1 MKKLKKKTLYMYKYV
16 QMPTQELKQIH
27 AHAHPHTLIYTNT
40 HTPAC
45 CHFGFCAYT
54 GVVLCDRASS
64 ASKWKNKKKKRRG
77 VGKSRIIYMHH
88 SLGIGTKGLNAF

>member
-1 MKKLKKKTLYMYKYV
+1 MEKKTLYMYKYYV
-16 QMPTQELKQIH
+16 QMPTQELKH
-27 AHAHPHTLIYTNT
+27 THHTLT

-64 ASKWKNKKKKRRG
+64 GLSSEKKKKKQKEEESEENPG
-77 VGKSRIIYMHH
+77 
-88 SLGIGTKGLNAF
+88 

>member
-1 MKKLKKKTLYMYKYV
+1 
-16 QMPTQELKQIH
+16 MPTQELKQTH
-27 AHAHPHTLIYTNT
+27 ACAHTHTNNTQT

-64 ASKWKNKKKKRRG
+64 GSRRRKQEEKEKSG
-77 VGKSRIIYMHH
+77 ESRIIYMHH
-88 SLGIGTKGLNAF
+88 SLGNRDQRTKRFLKEYKYINI

>member
-1 MKKLKKKTLYMYKYV
+1 MYKYV
-16 QMPTQELKQIH
+16 QMPTQVLRRNT
-27 AHAHPHTLIYTNT
+27 TLT

-64 ASKWKNKKKKRRG
+64 
-77 VGKSRIIYMHH
+77 
-88 SLGIGTKGLNAF
+88 GLNEEKQEDRGDEEENPG

>member
-1 MKKLKKKTLYMYKYV
+1 MKKKKKTLYMYKYV
-16 QMPTQELKQIH
+16 QMPTQVLKQTH
-27 AHAHPHTLIYTNT
+27 ACARTHKYTQT

-64 ASKWKNKKKKRRG
+64 GSKKRTRRRG
-77 VGKSRIIYMHH
+77 EER
-88 SLGIGTKGLNAF
+88 GIQDNLHASFLRK